1 MIMVWA
7 SLSYFRD
14 DAENKAETE
23 QIASS
28 KLIPQRLSDVK
39 ASYVTEPQF
48 KFQ

>member
-1 MIMVWA
+1 MMVWA

-23 QIASS
+23 QMLSS
-28 KLIPQRLSDVK
+28 KLIPQRPSDVK
-39 ASYVTEPQF
+39 ATYVTEPQL